1 MHRRRPENVLIMRN
15 IAFEG
20 LKSGHKVAD
29 MKYVLVRSDYLDRHP
44 TCLDFKK
51 MMQEGQLD
59 FTTYISLLQ
68 AGMLD
73 GMNPRCPEDGG
84 PGIPLRAYR
93 GAQRVRAPFRAGG
106 AGGPL
111 GTFSQEDGRYGAY
124 NCGHMGN
131 LDDPATCNRLYGAFV
146 YSSRPD
152 PRNH

>member
-1 MHRRRPENVLIMRN
+1 MLILRN

-20 LKSGHKVAD
+20 LKSGHKVGD
-29 MKYVLVRSDYLDRHP
+29 MKYVLVRASYLNAHP

-51 MMQEGQLD
+51 MATEGELD
-59 FTTYISLLQ
+59 FTTWMSLIQ
-68 AGMLD
+68 NGMMD
-73 GMNPRCPEDGG
+73 GLNAKCPEDGS

-93 GAQRVRAPFRAGG
+93 GAQRVRAPFAPNLAGG
-106 AGGPL
+106 AIGK
-111 GTFSQEDGRYGAY
+111 FSQEDGRYGAY

-131 LDDPATCNRLYGAFV
+131 LDDPSTCNRLYGAFV